1 MPVKAPWVR
10 TPRTSGLERVRSDA
24 IQAYEAERIPPCPR
38 PGYDNATRPP
48 ARRTGVAL
56 VNTMT
61 HAFVAYDAPEP
72 NQCCIYGDA
81 AFGVSAVL
89 GAGSSA

>member
-38 PGYDNATRPP
+38 PG
-48 ARRTGVAL
+48 
-56 VNTMT
+56 